1 MPYRITPFVEGQF
14 YHIYNRGS
22 GRQPIF
28 FEEENYRYLLRL
40 FTKYGRAMRI
50 AVIAYCLMPNHYHF
64 LVRQDGETPAGLLFQ
79 RVFNAYSKA
88 VNKKYNRVGTLFQGR
103 YRCILLDKTTHL
115 FHLCRYIHANPVIA
129 ELVASPE
136 QWDFSNYREWI
147 GSRDGPLSDD
157 DFVRTNFGT
166 PSEYAEFVQD
176 YIAHRAELPP
186 EIKPYL
192 LDD

>member
-1 MPYRITPFVEGQF
+1 MPHRMMSFVEGQF

-28 FEEENYRYLLRL
+28 FVEENYHYLLRL
-40 FTKYGRAMRI
+40 FKKYTQTTGI
-50 AVIAYCLMPNHYHF
+50 TIIAYCLMPNHYHF

-79 RVFNAYSKA
+79 RVFNAYTKA
-88 VNKKYNRVGTLFQGR
+88 INKKYDRIGTLFQGR
-103 YRCILLDKTTHL
+103 YRCILLDKTSYL
-115 FHLCRYIHANPVIA
+115 FHLCRYIHANPVKA
-129 ELVASPE
+129 GLVASPE
-136 QWDFSNYREWI
+136 QWPFSNFREWI
-147 GSRDGPLSDD
+147 GSRDGVLCDN

-166 PSEYAEFVQD
+166 ANEYDEFVQE
-176 YIAHRAELPP
+176 YLANRAELPA

>member
-40 FTKYGRAMRI
+40 FKKYTRTTGI
-50 AVIAYCLMPNHYHF
+50 TVIAYCLMPNHYHF
-64 LVRQDGETPAGLLFQ
+64 LVRQDGESPAGLLFQ

-88 VNKKYNRVGTLFQGR
+88 VNKKYGRAGTLFQGR
-103 YRCILLDKTTHL
+103 YRCILLDKTSHL
-115 FHLCRYIHANPVIA
+115 FHLCRYIHANPVVA
-129 ELVASPE
+129 GLVATPE

-147 GSRDGPLSDD
+147 SSRDGTLCDA

-166 PSEYAEFVQD
+166 ASEYAEFVQD
-176 YIAHRAELPP
+176 YIANRAELPP
-186 EIKPYL
+186 EITPYL